1 MSANKAKYLIN
12 DPDHLVTEFLQG
24 VCAAHPFLS
33 LDTPHKV
40 VYREDIDTVRQHQV
54 TVISGGG
61 SGHEPTHA
69 GFVGPGMLSA
79 AVAGQVFASPSSSQI
94 LCALHRCASPRHGTL
109 VIVKNYTGDVIN
121 FGRATERARY
131 ENFAKDFK
139 MVVVAD
145 DVGVNLHTTDPELS
159 LNDVGRRG
167 LAGTI
172 LVHKVAGAAA
182 ALGESLDMVYQAAQM
197 VTQNI
202 ATIGVSL
209 STCTVPG
216 TTLEEGRKLGSD
228 EVEFGLGIHG
238 EPGFETVPL
247 QSLKTTIS
255 RMLDRILEFPEVHNT
270 LNTTRVT
277 PRVVLLINNL
287 GSTTLLEMY
296 AALREAA
303 LYLRKQNIM
312 VIKVYV
318 GTFMTALTMHG
329 LSLTLFTV
337 PSGSEDMILKYLN
350 HPTHVIGWNPL
361 CEDTLDWDT
370 LTSTNTHSLSQE
382 PLDSLESSTKPS
394 TSAVVQDSYLTQI
407 WQPAIVRA
415 CENVI
420 AAELTITAYDTIWGD
435 ADCGLTL
442 KQGATAIQKE
452 FSSDTSYTI
461 PMDPQ
466 RPDHTIAAIS
476 ELVEDSMGGTSG
488 GLYGILLDSL
498 AAHIQTAHQDRPIDT
513 QRGLSLGDWTHC
525 LKAALTTLQRYTSAR
540 RGHRTLM
547 DVLIPFVEA
556 LESAVADGTTS
567 NLEALQRAVEAA
579 RLGVEATKTMVPR
592 RGRATYIG
600 DQAGGDLDKYSI
612 PDPGA
617 YGLYKLFEGFS
628 QAFD

>member
-1 MSANKAKYLIN
+1 MSVSKAKYLVN

-24 VCAAHPFLS
+24 LCAAHPFLS

-40 VYREDIDTVRQHQV
+40 VYRADIDTVKQHQV

-69 GFVGPGMLSA
+69 GFVGSGMLSA

-94 LCALHRCASPRHGTL
+94 LCALHRCASPRYGTL

-121 FGRATERARY
+121 FGRAVERARY

-145 DVGVNLHTTDPELS
+145 DVGVNSTDS
-159 LNDVGRRG
+159 SDVGRRG

-197 VTQNI
+197 VAQNI
-202 ATIGVSL
+202 ATMGVSL

-216 TTLEEGRKLGSD
+216 TTPGKERQLGSD

-238 EPGFETVPL
+238 EPGFETTPL
-247 QSLKTTIS
+247 QSLKTTVN
-255 RMLDRILEFPEVHNT
+255 RMLDRILEFPEMHST
-270 LNTTRVT
+270 LKATSTT
-277 PRVVLLINNL
+277 PRVVLLVNNL
-287 GSTTLLEMY
+287 GSTTTLEMY
-296 AALREAA
+296 AALREAV
-303 LYLRKQNIM
+303 LYLRKQSIM
-312 VIKVYV
+312 VIKVCV

-329 LSLTLFTV
+329 LSLTLFRV
-337 PSGSEDMILKYLN
+337 PPGSEDMILKYLN
-350 HPTHVIGWNPL
+350 HPTHVVGWNPL
-361 CEDTLDWDT
+361 GDDTLDWDT
-370 LTSTNTHSLSQE
+370 LTSTTAPPVSQE
-382 PLDSLESSTKPS
+382 PQGGFEPSPKSSTTAMVP
-394 TSAVVQDSYLTQI
+394 DSYLTQV
-407 WQPAIVRA
+407 WQPAIMRA

-420 AAELTITAYDTIWGD
+420 SAEPTITAYDTVWGD

-442 KQGATAIQKE
+442 KQGATAIQKG
-452 FSSDTSYTI
+452 FSSATSYTI

-498 AAHIQTAHQDRPIDT
+498 AAHIQTAHQDHSIDT
-513 QRGLSLGDWTHC
+513 ERGLSLGDWAHC
-525 LKAALTTLQRYTSAR
+525 LRAALSTLQQYTTAR

-556 LESAVADGTTS
+556 LESAVADGTTT
-567 NLEALQRAVEAA
+567 NLEGLQRAVEAA

-600 DQAGGDLDKYSI
+600 GQAGGDLDKYSI

-617 YGLYKLFEGFS
+617 YGLYKLFEGLS